1 VVTDAQLYL
10 AIGLPTLSVLVG
22 ILVNGMQFGALNARM
37 NSLESRL
44 DGKIDALESKID
56 SRITNLENKF
66 DTRFDL
72 LLSKVIDID
81 NRLTRFEAQ
90 RH

>member
-1 VVTDAQLYL
+1 LRTIAPEIHVILGGDVVTGAQLYL
-10 AIGLPTLSVLVG
+10 AISLPTLSVLSG
-22 ILVNGMQFGALNARM
+22 ILVNCSQFGALNA
-37 NSLESRL
+37 
-44 DGKIDALESKID
+44 
-56 SRITNLENKF
+56 RITNLENKF

-81 NRLTRFEAQ
+81 NRLTRLEAQ